1 MSSRPASLHSEP
13 ESDHSESESDVESES
28 STVVY
33 DHESFDTFR
42 NRVLLFVG
50 KTIWPD
56 APTENIAIERM
67 RGGGFNRII
76 GLKLL
81 VGEEAVSYPMQH
93 ILRVPRFD
101 AAQVDRDVA
110 VLRFLQLHSSIPA
123 PRVIK
128 FDETENNELKCPYMV
143 QNRIPGTDLYKKY
156 PELDHD
162 ARCRLARELGCIFHQ
177 MLAVRSSMAGRL
189 VLSEVD
195 KNPNTPLHVVAF
207 QPSNST
213 LSTEYT
219 DLPSTQPVKKFLTDS
234 FQILK
239 EVALKLDINDT
250 IGCKIM
256 DEFAS
261 MATQLDSEGW
271 LVDVPYTLAHLD
283 LAPRN
288 ILVNLAEN
296 LEQPIISAVLDWDS
310 AVLAPM
316 FMSCAPPVWLWAWQ
330 DDEDEDERLAN
341 DKPPTPEGCQ
351 IKQLF
356 EAAAGH
362 DYLKY
367 AYEPSYRLARRLVR
381 FAIDGVR
388 YNEDFKEADMMLQEW
403 SSIHQSSNRGVLPP

>member
-81 VGEEAVSYPMQH
+81 VGEEDGSYPMQY
-93 ILRVPRFD
+93 ILRIPRFN

-123 PRVIK
+123 PRVIR
-128 FDETENNELKCPYMV
+128 FDETENNELKCAYMV

-156 PELDHD
+156 PKLGHD
-162 ARCRLARELGCIFHQ
+162 ARCRLAKELGGIFRQ

-189 VLSEVD
+189 VLSAGD
-195 KNPNTPLHVVAF
+195 KNPNTPLHVVPF
-207 QPSNST
+207 QSSNST

-219 DLPSTQPVKKFLTDS
+219 DLPSTQTVKEFLVAS

-250 IGCKIM
+250 IGCTIM
-256 DEFAS
+256 DEFVS
-261 MATQLDSEGW
+261 MASQLDSEGW

>member
-42 NRVLLFVG
+42 NRVLLFVC
-50 KTIWPD
+50 KTIWPN

-81 VGEEAVSYPMQH
+81 VREEAVSYPMQY
-93 ILRVPRFD
+93 ILRIPRFN

-123 PRVIK
+123 PRVIR
-128 FDETENNELKCPYMV
+128 FDETENNELKCAYMV

-156 PELDHD
+156 PKLGHD
-162 ARCRLARELGCIFHQ
+162 ARCRLAKELGGIFRQ

-189 VLSEVD
+189 VLSAGD
-195 KNPNTPLHVVAF
+195 KNPNTPLHVVPF
-207 QPSNST
+207 QSSNST

-219 DLPSTQPVKKFLTDS
+219 DLPSTQPVKEFLTDS
-234 FQILK
+234 FQILR